1 MTTVASELFVAII
14 KLAELQARYGLVT
27 AEVTALRVGQIL
39 KESNAEASEPFP
51 VSLEA
56 EIDAAA
62 RAIKAKLLGGRDIG
76 FQNTLRI
83 NFPDD
88 EIRAMAEAAL
98 MAARH
103 AE

>member
-27 AEVTALRVGQIL
+27 AEVAALRVGQIL
-39 KESNAEASEPFP
+39 KEASEPFP
-51 VSLEA
+51 PSFEA

-76 FQNTLRI
+76 FQNLLQI

-88 EIRAMAEAAL
+88 EIRAMVEAAL
-98 MAARH
+98 MAARQV
-103 AE
+103 E

>member
-27 AEVTALRVGQIL
+27 AEVAALRVGQIL
-39 KESNAEASEPFP
+39 KEASEPFP
-51 VSLEA
+51 PSLEA

-76 FQNTLRI
+76 FQNLLQI

-88 EIRAMAEAAL
+88 EIRAMAEAAF
-98 MAARH
+98 MAARQV
-103 AE
+103 E